1 MKHIQHSSAGGQVT
15 SLAFSYER
23 LEIGEFDRI
32 TDEARAIESIFGQT
46 SQSHNPEQPLVI
58 VGYDRQ
64 KVKQLLLTQRDS
76 PESCLRPIVVVG
88 LGEHSLDA
96 EIMQLAD
103 WILPP
108 QADSVDLH
116 ETRTGVELLMQ
127 QLSAMPR
134 AMDDRA
140 LNLLQFLQSRAQS
153 LQPVVD
159 PDAAFAYR
167 YPLAER
173 LLAKSSQE
181 LNELL
186 EDMATHDVLNR
197 KHIDRVFTCPDCN
210 HYRTC
215 VKELCPQCSSTHLNC
230 QESIHHFRCGYV
242 APEAEFMVKGRPQ
255 CPKCHGDI
263 QHIGVEYNRPGQFVV
278 CGDCHYWASEPN
290 LQAWCAVCNRYH
302 DPADLKPV
310 NVYAYRLHSN
320 AMRIAR
326 HGSWQ
331 PGATSPSGNQESL
344 TSSGALSLTADPDE
358 RPTAD
363 TQGKSPKQSKGG
375 VVKAISQL
383 IQKLAQEQDEA
394 TLLYRVEFTSEA
406 VDLQAVKRM
415 LQAFARDAMLCV
427 DINEDEK
434 SLSLVLKADDPNC
447 PSTAELEQSLSTA
460 MDADCSVLIESDPSG
475 QHNMR
480 ASDQGGTPALSAG

>member
-1 MKHIQHSSAGGQVT
+1 MKLSQHSAAGGQLSNT
-15 SLAFSYER
+15 SLRYEL
-23 LEIGEFDRI
+23 LELGEFDRI
-32 TDEARAIESIFGQT
+32 ADEARAIAAIFGPA
-46 SQSHNPEQPLVI
+46 SPASDPELPLFI

-64 KVKQLLLTQRDS
+64 KVKQHLLAQRDS
-76 PESCLRPIVVVG
+76 LEACLRPIVVIG
-88 LGEHSLDA
+88 LSEQSLDA
-96 EIMQLAD
+96 ELMQLAD

-108 QADSVDLH
+108 HADSAELQ
-116 ETRTGVELLMQ
+116 ETRTGVDLLIQ
-127 QLSAMPR
+127 QLSSMAQVR
-134 AMDDRA
+134 DDRPM
-140 LNLLQFLQSRAQS
+140 NLLQFLHSRAQA

-159 PDAAFAYR
+159 PDATFAYR

-173 LLAKSSQE
+173 LLATSGHE

-278 CGDCHYWASEPN
+278 CGDCHYWASEPK
-290 LQAWCAVCNRYH
+290 LQAWCSLCNRYH

-310 NVYAYRLHSN
+310 NVYAYRLHPN

-326 HGSWQ
+326 WGSWQ
-331 PGATSPSGNQESL
+331 PGHTDHAARNESAQTTGNI
-344 TSSGALSLTADPDE
+344 ALKADPDS
-358 RPTAD
+358 RPTNVDA
-363 TQGKSPKQSKGG
+363 QSRRPKGRMVQ
-375 VVKAISQL
+375 AISQL
-383 IQKLAQEQDEA
+383 VQKLAQEHDEA
-394 TLLYRVEFTSEA
+394 TLLYRIDFPTA
-406 VDLQAVKRM
+406 NVDLQAVKRM
-415 LQAFARDAMLCV
+415 LQAFTRDALLCV
-427 DINEDEK
+427 DINEDDQ
-434 SLSLVLKADDPNC
+434 SLALVLNADDPSC
-447 PSTAELEQSLSTA
+447 PSPAELEQSVGTA
-460 MDADCSVLIESDPSG
+460 MDTDCRVLSDSSELARKSVQAPE
-475 QHNMR
+475 
-480 ASDQGGTPALSAG
+480 QGGNPALYAG